1 MVCIVILNWNGWGD
15 TVECL
20 ESVFRLEGEE
30 FQVVV
35 CDNGSTD
42 GSVERIRAWA
52 DGSLPP
58 VRTPE
63 PLRDLTDPPVPKPIP
78 CREYGCDDIAR
89 LSDGT
94 GESAPLVLIRTGE
107 NRGFAWGN
115 NAGLRYAMK
124 RRDLA
129 YVWLL
134 NNDTVVRRD
143 ALTAM
148 VRQMRRNRSA
158 GICGSKILSYR
169 EPDRVQS
176 LGGCRFN
183 RWLGISRHIGT
194 GTAASS
200 AVDQVRVLRRMA
212 YVTGTSMLVSRP
224 FLADVGLMDESHFLY
239 YEEIDWTIRAKGR
252 YSLAFAPDSIVYH
265 KEGASTGTTRSR
277 LADYHIIRSRL
288 LLTRRHFPH
297 ALPTV
302 YLGLVCMLLNRIR
315 RSQWDRVALIL
326 RTAAGASPRGP
337 SQENP

>member
-20 ESVFRLEGEE
+20 ESLFRLEGEDC
-30 FQVVV
+30 QIVL

-52 DGSLPP
+52 DGTQPP

-63 PLRDLTDPPVPKPIP
+63 PLRNLTDPPVPKPIP
-78 CREYGCDDIAR
+78 YREYGYDDVGR
-89 LSDGT
+89 LSDAT
-94 GESAPLVLIRTGE
+94 GESAPLVLIRTGA

-148 VRQMRRNRSA
+148 VRQMRRNPSA
-158 GICGSKILSYR
+158 GICGSKILSYHQP
-169 EPDRVQS
+169 ERVQS

-183 RWLGISRHIGT
+183 RWLGISRHIGAN
-194 GTAASS
+194 TAAS
-200 AVDQVRVLRRMA
+200 APVDGAHVLRRMA

-239 YEEIDWTIRAKGR
+239 YEEIDWVIRAKGR
-252 YSLAFAPDSIVYH
+252 YGLAFAPDSIVYH
-265 KEGASTGTTRSR
+265 KEGAATGTTRSR

-288 LLTRRHFPH
+288 LLTRRHFPY

-315 RSQWDRVALIL
+315 RNQWDRVPLIL
-326 RTAAGASPRGP
+326 RTAAGAPP
-337 SQENP
+337 PDP